1 MADVKELQPYA
12 ANVEG
17 LVSVLEDFRQTM
29 PNPIVFKVVGYQ
41 AEAFEN
47 VSQGDAIYSRAS
59 DGKVGKAVANGT
71 LDQATVAGFAETTKT
86 AGQTVRVIVSGQ
98 VVAGTQTLDA
108 GDLFFLSAASA
119 GSITKTPPTTAGH
132 FLTFVGEAANTSE
145 LIVRIKRPIQL
156 R

>member
-86 AGQTVRVIVSGQ
+86 VGQTVRVIVSGQ
-98 VVAGTQTLDA
+98 VVAGCRSFDA

>member
-86 AGQTVRVIVSGQ
+86 VGQTVRVIVSGQ

>member
-119 GSITKTPPTTAGH
+119 GSITKAPPTTAGH

>member
-17 LVSVLEDFRQTM
+17 LVAILEDFRATM
-29 PNPIVFKVVGYQ
+29 PNPVVFKVVGYQ

-47 VSQGDAIYSRAS
+47 ISQGDAVYSRVS
-59 DGKVGKAVANGT
+59 DGKVGKAIANGT
-71 LDQATVAGFAETTKT
+71 VDQATVAGFAETTKT

-98 VVAGTQTLDA
+98 VAAGTQTLDA

>member
-17 LVSVLEDFRQTM
+17 LVAVLEDFRATM

-47 VSQGDAIYSRAS
+47 ISQGDAVYSRAS
-59 DGKVGKAVANGT
+59 DGKVGKAIANGT
-71 LDQATVAGFAETTKT
+71 VDQATVAGFAETTKT

-98 VVAGTQTLDA
+98 VAAGTQTLDA
-108 GDLFFLSAASA
+108 GDVFFLSAASA
-119 GSITKTPPTTAGH
+119 GSITKTPPTTSGH
-132 FLTFVGEAANTSE
+132 FITFVGEAANTSE

-156 R
+156 G

>member
-12 ANVEG
+12 AKVEG

-71 LDQATVAGFAETTKT
+71 VDQATVAGFAETTKT
-86 AGQTVRVIVSGQ
+86 VGQTVRVIVSGQ

>member
-71 LDQATVAGFAETTKT
+71 LDQAIVAGFAETTQT
-86 AGQTVRVIVSGQ
+86 AGQIVRVIVSGQ
-98 VVAGTQTLDA
+98 VAAGTQTLDA

-156 R
+156 G

>member
-17 LVSVLEDFRQTM
+17 LVAVLEDFRATM
-29 PNPIVFKVVGYQ
+29 PNPVVFKVVGYQ

-71 LDQATVAGFAETTKT
+71 VDQATVAGFAETTKT

-132 FLTFVGEAANTSE
+132 FLTFVGEAANASE

>member
-12 ANVEG
+12 DNVEG
-17 LVSVLEDFRQTM
+17 LVAVLEDFRATM
-29 PNPIVFKVVGYQ
+29 PNPVVFKVVGYQ

>member
-12 ANVEG
+12 ANVER
-17 LVSVLEDFRQTM
+17 LVAILEDFRATM
-29 PNPIVFKVVGYQ
+29 PNPVVFKVVGYQ

-156 R
+156 G

>member
-71 LDQATVAGFAETTKT
+71 VDQATVAGFAETTKT
-86 AGQTVRVIVSGQ
+86 VGQTVRVIVSGQ

-132 FLTFVGEAANTSE
+132 FLTLVGEAANTSE

>member
-108 GDLFFLSAASA
+108 GDIFFLSAASA

-156 R
+156 G

>member
-1 MADVKELQPYA
+1 MASVKELEPYA

-47 VSQGDAIYSRAS
+47 VSQGDALYSRAS

-119 GSITKTPPTTAGH
+119 GSITKTPPTTSGQ
-132 FLTFVGEAANTSE
+132 FLTIVGEAANTSE

-156 R
+156 G

>member
-47 VSQGDAIYSRAS
+47 ISQGDAVYSRAS

-71 LDQATVAGFAETTKT
+71 LDQATVAGFAETTQT
-86 AGQTVRVIVSGQ
+86 AGQIVRVIVSGQ
-98 VVAGTQTLDA
+98 VAAGTQTLDA
-108 GDLFFLSAASA
+108 GDVFFLSAASA
-119 GSITKTPPTTAGH
+119 GSITKTPPTTSGH
-132 FLTFVGEAANTSE
+132 FITFVGEAANTSE

>member
-17 LVSVLEDFRQTM
+17 LVAVLEDFRATM

-47 VSQGDAIYSRAS
+47 ISQGDAVYSRAS
-59 DGKVGKAVANGT
+59 DGKVGKAIANGT
-71 LDQATVAGFAETTKT
+71 VDQATVAGFAETTKT
-86 AGQTVRVIVSGQ
+86 AGQTIRVIVSGQ
-98 VVAGTQTLDA
+98 VAAGTQTLDA

-119 GSITKTPPTTAGH
+119 GSITKTPPTTAGQ
-132 FLTFVGEAANTSE
+132 FLTLVGEAANTSE

-156 R
+156 G

>member
-1 MADVKELQPYA
+1 MTTAKDLEPYA
-12 ANVEG
+12 PNVEG
-17 LVSVLEDFRQTM
+17 LVAILEDFRQTM

-47 VSQGDAIYSRAS
+47 ISQGDAVYSRAS

-71 LDQATVAGFAETTKT
+71 SDQATVAGFAETTKT

-132 FLTFVGEAANTSE
+132 FYNFCRRSS
-145 LIVRIKRPIQL
+145 
-156 R
+156 

>member
-1 MADVKELQPYA
+1 MTTAKDLEPYA

-17 LVSVLEDFRQTM
+17 LVAILEDFRQTM
-29 PNPIVFKVVGYQ
+29 PNPIVFKVAAYRT
-41 AEAFEN
+41 EAFEN
-47 VSQGDAIYSRAS
+47 VSQGDALYSRTS

-71 LDQATVAGFAETTKT
+71 LDQAIVAGFAETTQT
-86 AGQTVRVIVSGQ
+86 AGQIVRVIVSGQ

-156 R
+156 G

>member
-47 VSQGDAIYSRAS
+47 ISQGDAVYSRAS

-98 VVAGTQTLDA
+98 VAAGTQTLDA

-119 GSITKTPPTTAGH
+119 GSITKTPPTTSGH

-156 R
+156 G

>member
-17 LVSVLEDFRQTM
+17 LVAVLEDFRATM
-29 PNPIVFKVVGYQ
+29 PNPVVFKVVGYQ

-71 LDQATVAGFAETTKT
+71 SDQATVAGFAETTKT

>member
-71 LDQATVAGFAETTKT
+71 LDQATVAGFAETTQT
-86 AGQTVRVIVSGQ
+86 AGQIVRVIISGQ
-98 VVAGTQTLDA
+98 VAAGTQTLDA
-108 GDLFFLSAASA
+108 GDVFFLSAASA

>member
-17 LVSVLEDFRQTM
+17 LVAILEDFRATM
-29 PNPIVFKVVGYQ
+29 PNPVVFKVVGYQ

-71 LDQATVAGFAETTKT
+71 LDQATVAGFAETTQT
-86 AGQTVRVIVSGQ
+86 AGQIVRVIISGQ
-98 VVAGTQTLDA
+98 VAAGTQTLDA
-108 GDLFFLSAASA
+108 GDVFFLSAASA